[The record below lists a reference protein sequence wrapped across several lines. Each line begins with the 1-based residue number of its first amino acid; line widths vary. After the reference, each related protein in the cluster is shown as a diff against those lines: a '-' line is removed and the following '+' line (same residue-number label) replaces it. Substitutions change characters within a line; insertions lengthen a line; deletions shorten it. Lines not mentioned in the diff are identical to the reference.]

1 MDGRLAV
8 RTVKIDWG
16 DPRGVLKVLVL
27 SPMPE
32 GLIRL
37 FFAESLEKHQIE
49 ADFMT
54 VNEPG
59 SERLMRELRGA
70 DIVIGDYT
78 FKVPITAEMVDSMTK
93 VKLIAQPSTGYDHI
107 DLAACRKKGIP
118 VTNIGGANAVS
129 VAEHTL
135 ALALMLLKR
144 IGYAH
149 RRITEGTW
157 AQEELLNIAAEVQGK
172 TWGIIGLGRI
182 GREVAWRAKAMGA
195 NTVYTDIA
203 RLPEEEEV
211 KLGVGFLQLQRLL
224 AESDVV
230 SIHVPLTERTRGMVG
245 EKELRLMKSYAVFI
259 NVSRGELTDEAALA
273 RAVTQGWIGGAG
285 VDVFTSEP
293 IIDGNP
299 LLAAAR
305 EGANVVLTPH
315 IAGATTDARLRII
328 QTTVDNVVR
337 IALGRPPVNVVNP

>member
-1 MDGRLAV
+1 M
-8 RTVKIDWG
+8 
-16 DPRGVLKVLVL
+16 LKVLVL

-37 FFAESLEKHQIE
+37 FFAESIEKYKIE
-49 ADFMT
+49 ADFKT
-54 VNEPG
+54 VSEPG
-59 SERLMRELRGA
+59 SPALMDELREA

-78 FKVPITAEMVDSMTK
+78 FRIPITAEMVESMGK

-129 VAEHTL
+129 VAEHAL
-135 ALALMLLKR
+135 ALALVLLKR

-149 RRITEGTW
+149 RKITEGAW
-157 AQEELLNIAAEVQGK
+157 VQDELLNVAAEVSGK

-195 NTVYTDIA
+195 NVAYADIL
-203 RLPEEEEV
+203 RIPEAEEQ
-211 KLGVGFLQLQRLL
+211 KLGVTFLPLQRLL

-230 SIHVPLTERTRGMVG
+230 SIHVPLTEKTRGMMG
-245 EKELRLMKSYAVFI
+245 EKEFRLMKSYAVFV
-259 NVSRGELTDEAALA
+259 NVSRGELTDEGALA

-285 VDVFTSEP
+285 VDVFSSEP
-293 IIDGNP
+293 IGPENP

-305 EGANVVLTPH
+305 DGANVVLTPH
-315 IAGATTDARLRII
+315 IAGATNDARLRII
-328 QTTVDNVVR
+328 QTTVENVVR
-337 IALGRPPVNVVNP
+337 VARGQPPMNVVNP

>member
-1 MDGRLAV
+1 
-8 RTVKIDWG
+8 
-16 DPRGVLKVLVL
+16 VLKVLVL

-37 FFAESLEKHQIE
+37 FFAESMEKYKIE
-49 ADFMT
+49 ADFKT
-54 VNEPG
+54 VSEPG
-59 SERLMRELRGA
+59 SPLLMDELRKA
-70 DIVIGDYT
+70 DIVIGDFT
-78 FKVPITAEMVDSMTK
+78 FRIPITAEMVESMAK

-135 ALALMLLKR
+135 ALALALLKR

-149 RRITEGTW
+149 RRITEGSW
-157 AQEELLNIAAEVQGK
+157 VQDELMNVAAEVSGK
-172 TWGIIGLGRI
+172 TWGVIGLGRI

-195 NTVYTDIA
+195 NVAYTDIL
-203 RLPEEEEV
+203 RLPEPDEQ
-211 KLGVGFLQLQRLL
+211 KLGVAFLPLQRLL

-230 SIHVPLTERTRGMVG
+230 SIHVPLTEKTRGMMG
-245 EKELRLMKSYAVFI
+245 EKEFRLMKSYAVFV
-259 NVSRGELTDEAALA
+259 NVSRGELTDEGALA

-285 VDVFTSEP
+285 VDVFSSEP
-293 IIDGNP
+293 IGPENP
-299 LLAAAR
+299 LLAAAK

-315 IAGATTDARLRII
+315 IAGATNDARLRII
-328 QTTVDNVVR
+328 QTTVENVLRVVR
-337 IALGRPPVNVVNP
+337 GQPPMNVVNP